1 MTRYVLGYSGTL
13 PYIGDVILV
22 RWGLR
27 YLVHEVVASKV
38 LLSLFRELFRYW
50 VARER
55 LDIGNKVDSNLFN
68 MAEPT
73 VISGVAA
80 KLLKIVVFGATGRT
94 GKEVLKQALE
104 KGHHVTAVVRTPEKV
119 DIQWVNYLAAF
130 FAPKFQWKF
139 ATFLLFSRGYS
150 FHVRALRILATKST
164 SACLESKSLGWNG
177 LLNCKH
183 P

>member
-38 LLSLFRELFRYW
+38 LLSLFRERFRYW
-50 VARER
+50 VACQR
-55 LDIGNKVDSNLFN
+55 LDIGNKVDSYLFN

-73 VISGVAA
+73 ATLGVAA
-80 KLLKIVVFGATGRT
+80 KLLKILVFGATGRT
-94 GKEVLKQALE
+94 GKEVVKQALE

-119 DIQWVNYLAAF
+119 DIQWVNYLAADCH
-130 FAPKFQWKF
+130 
-139 ATFLLFSRGYS
+139 LM
-150 FHVRALRILATKST
+150 ALKVSYQTQMIPPPFPRLAVEEKVS
-164 SACLESKSLGWNG
+164 SI
-177 LLNCKH
+177 H
-183 P
+183 